1 MKIISTHQ
9 IQELKDPMRLNTYCE
24 QVIDF
29 FESRKS
35 VKKAIKRGEV
45 LLNQSVK
52 NGGTWL
58 KTGDIIQIIDLEN
71 RGPKPYE
78 LAVPVV
84 YEDDHI
90 AIVNKPAGLTVSG
103 NQYKTLYN
111 TLAYN
116 LTPSRL
122 SNRLPHPLPTH
133 RLDNQT
139 SGLVLI
145 AKSKSA
151 RISLGNMFTEK
162 KIHKSYH
169 AIAMGRLPTKEHTTG
184 VIRADIDGKKALTKF
199 IVLSETR
206 SLKNN
211 WLSLVKLSPI
221 TGRTHQIRKHLLSVG
236 TPILGDKLY
245 AAKTIRNK
253 GLFLCATDLTFK
265 HPATNEPLHISIDL
279 PAKFKKRLE
288 GEHKRWAQYNADSTA

>member
-1 MKIISTHQ
+1 
-9 IQELKDPMRLNTYCE
+9 
-24 QVIDF
+24 
-29 FESRKS
+29 
-35 VKKAIKRGEV
+35 
-45 LLNQSVK
+45 
-52 NGGTWL
+52 
-58 KTGDIIQIIDLEN
+58 
-71 RGPKPYE
+71 
-78 LAVPVV
+78 
-84 YEDDHI
+84 
-90 AIVNKPAGLTVSG
+90 
-103 NQYKTLYN
+103 
-111 TLAYN
+111 
-116 LTPSRL
+116 
-122 SNRLPHPLPTH
+122 
-133 RLDNQT
+133 
-139 SGLVLI
+139 
-145 AKSKSA
+145 
-151 RISLGNMFTEK
+151 MFTEK
-162 KIHKSYH
+162 KIYKSYH
-169 AIAMGRLPTKEHTTG
+169 AIAMGRLPTKEHTTN

-265 HPATNEPLHISIDL
+265 HPVTNEPLYISIDL